1 MTYFSVVIT
10 NYNHEKYIGK
20 CISSVL
26 NQTFKNFELIII
38 ENNSSDNSMKI
49 IKSFKDKRIKIFKI
63 NNGGIIAKSRN
74 LGIKKSKSHWIAFLD
89 SDDFWFKKK
98 LEIVRKKILENKN
111 NHIHTN
117 NERYK
122 FEKIKKYQSS
132 RLNEKLN
139 LDKKNFF
146 QELILNGNKLS
157 LSATVVNKNFLK
169 KNNIFFRE
177 KRNFVTAE
185 DYDFWLNLAKN
196 GAKFNFIK
204 EILGVYLIHTTNLS
218 SNIDLHINN
227 TLSVCK
233 DHIYSKNNLFSN
245 KDKIY
250 QIVKFR
256 LMIYLFRK
264 KLAIK
269 ILSLVY
275 FDLILLVIKHPLIAI
290 KFIINMINKKSKIA
304 K

>member
-74 LGIKKSKSHWIAFLD
+74 LGIKKSKSRWIAFLD

-122 FEKIKKYQSS
+122 FEKIKKYKSS

-157 LSATVVNKNFLK
+157 LSATVVDNNFLK

-177 KRNFVTAE
+177 RRNFVTAE

-290 KFIINMINKKSKIA
+290 KFIINMFNKKSKIA

>member
-1 MTYFSVVIT
+1 MTFFSVVIT
-10 NYNHEKYIGK
+10 NYNHDKYIGK

-26 NQTFKNFELIII
+26 HQTYKNFELIIVD
-38 ENNSSDNSMKI
+38 NNSSDNSLKI
-49 IKSFKDKRIKIFKI
+49 IKSFKDERIKLFKI
-63 NNGGIIAKSRN
+63 RNNGIIAKSRN
-74 LGIKKSKSHWIAFLD
+74 LGIKKSKSRWIAFLD

-111 NHIHTN
+111 NQVYSN
-117 NERYK
+117 NERHK
-122 FEKIKKYQSS
+122 SEKIKNYKSS
-132 RLNEKLN
+132 RLNKKLN

-157 LSATVVNKNFLK
+157 LSATVVDNNFLK

-177 KRNFVTAE
+177 RRNFVTAE

-290 KFIINMINKKSKIA
+290 KFIINMINKKNKIA

>member
-74 LGIKKSKSHWIAFLD
+74 LGIKKSKSRWIAFLD

-98 LEIVRKKILENKN
+98 LEIVQKNILENKN

-122 FEKIKKYQSS
+122 FEKIKKYKSS

-157 LSATVVNKNFLK
+157 LSATVVDNNFLK

-177 KRNFVTAE
+177 RRNFVTAE

-290 KFIINMINKKSKIA
+290 KFIINMFNKKSKIA

>member
-1 MTYFSVVIT
+1 MTFFSVVIT
-10 NYNHEKYIGK
+10 NYNHDKYIGK

-26 NQTFKNFELIII
+26 HQTYKNFELIIVD
-38 ENNSSDNSMKI
+38 NNSSDNSLKI
-49 IKSFKDKRIKIFKI
+49 IKSFKDERIKLFKI
-63 NNGGIIAKSRN
+63 RNKGIIAKSRN
-74 LGIKKSKSHWIAFLD
+74 LGIKKSKSRWIAFLD

-98 LEIVRKKILENKN
+98 LEIVQKNILENKN

-122 FEKIKKYQSS
+122 FEKIKKYKSS

-157 LSATVVNKNFLK
+157 LSATVVDKNFLK
-169 KNNIFFRE
+169 KKNIFFRE

-196 GAKFNFIK
+196 GARFNFIK
-204 EILGVYLIHTTNLS
+204 EILGVYLIHANNLS

-233 DHIYSKNNLFSN
+233 DHIYSKNNLFFD

-275 FDLILLVIKHPLIAI
+275 FDLILLVIKHPLISI
-290 KFIINMINKKSKIA
+290 KFIINMINKKK
-304 K
+304 

>member
-290 KFIINMINKKSKIA
+290 KFIINMINKKNKIA

>member
-74 LGIKKSKSHWIAFLD
+74 LGIKKSKSRWIAFLD

-111 NHIHTN
+111 NQVYSN
-117 NERYK
+117 NERHK
-122 FEKIKKYQSS
+122 SEKIKNYKSS
-132 RLNEKLN
+132 RLNKKLN

-157 LSATVVNKNFLK
+157 LSATVVDNNFLK

-177 KRNFVTAE
+177 RRNFVTAE

-290 KFIINMINKKSKIA
+290 KFIINMFNKKSKIA

>member
-1 MTYFSVVIT
+1 MTFFSVVIT
-10 NYNHEKYIGK
+10 NYNHDKYIGK

-26 NQTFKNFELIII
+26 HQTYKNFELIIVD
-38 ENNSSDNSMKI
+38 NNSSDNSLKI
-49 IKSFKDKRIKIFKI
+49 IKSFKDERIKLFKI
-63 NNGGIIAKSRN
+63 RNNGIIAKSRN
-74 LGIKKSKSHWIAFLD
+74 LGIKKSKSRWIAFLD

-157 LSATVVNKNFLK
+157 LSATVVDKNFLK
-169 KNNIFFRE
+169 KKNIFFRE

-196 GAKFNFIK
+196 GARFNFIK
-204 EILGVYLIHTTNLS
+204 EILGVYLIHANNLS

-233 DHIYSKNNLFSN
+233 DHIYSKNNLFFD

-275 FDLILLVIKHPLIAI
+275 FDLILLVIKQPLISI
-290 KFIINMINKKSKIA
+290 KFIINMINKKK
-304 K
+304 